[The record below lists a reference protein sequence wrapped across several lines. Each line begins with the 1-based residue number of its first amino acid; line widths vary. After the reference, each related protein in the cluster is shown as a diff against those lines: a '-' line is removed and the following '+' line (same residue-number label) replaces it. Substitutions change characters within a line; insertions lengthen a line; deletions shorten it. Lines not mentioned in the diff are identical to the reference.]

1 MSNSIILIFSFIFLI
16 ASCVKGADSISTGDT
31 VGDTGGGTTGS
42 TEVPGAADPL
52 AAQAWHLKNTGQNT
66 YSTGTGVSGEDIS
79 VAEAIAEGYTG
90 VGVRIA
96 VSDSGTDVDHEDLT
110 GTQLA
115 GEHRNYAINN
125 PSSWRNAFPG
135 YVGDDAHGTA
145 VAGLIAA
152 EGWNGIGSRG
162 VAPGAKY
169 AAFRFVGDYNVTEAS
184 YLART
189 IDQLDGDFDIFN
201 YSYGDNQCQYTEV
214 DDTAIE
220 AIQEG
225 AVSLRNG
232 LGAVYVQSAGNSF
245 LGYVDALTD
254 CAGNT
259 NVSNNL
265 ATPEIIVVGAIN
277 ASGTKSSYSTPGS
290 SIWVS
295 APGGEYGA
303 TEPAMLTT
311 DISGCSHGYS
321 LLTYALNAFNGG
333 RSTINPK
340 CSYTS
345 LMNGTSSAAP
355 VLSGV
360 IALMLQANPILSWR
374 DVKHILAITADEVD
388 YSLDTPI
395 DHPLGPLFDAPPLI
409 YDYKWVKNFAEV
421 EFSNWY
427 GFGRVNAL
435 SAVILANTYTF
446 PLGTYEKTSDPRT
459 DEWYYDSGTI
469 LVPIPELD
477 LDGATSNLTVDHNFF
492 IESVQIE
499 VTIAHLEPSNIA
511 VTLISPNGTE
521 SRLLNFNSLITS
533 AVIPTD
539 KILLSNAFYGEKSSG
554 TWTIRVEDGDTVS
567 GVTGSLTNWKIRIN
581 GHRITGDGSFPSAV
595 TDVGSPA
602 LGTFPSLSVTPPI
615 PFTYS
620 ISGDVVRYE
629 MSVGTAPG
637 LTDKGDWTSIAL
649 NNISAQLT
657 GLKLTNFENYYIN
670 VRAIDNLENASPV
683 SSAVWTVDL

>member
-1 MSNSIILIFSFIFLI
+1 MSYSIIFIFSFIFLI
-16 ASCVKGADSISTGDT
+16 ASCVKGADSFSTGDI
-31 VGDTGGGTTGS
+31 VADTGGGTTGS
-42 TEVPGAADPL
+42 TEVPAVADPL
-52 AAQAWHLKNTGQNT
+52 ATQAWHLKNTGQKT
-66 YSTGTGVSGEDIS
+66 YSTGSGVSGEDIS

-90 VGVRIA
+90 VGVRVA
-96 VSDSGTDVDHEDLT
+96 VSDSGTDIDHEDLT

-115 GEHRNYAINN
+115 GEHRNYANSN
-125 PSSWRNAFPG
+125 PTYWRDVYPG
-135 YVGDDAHGTA
+135 YFGDDAHGTA

-169 AAFRFVGDYNVTEAS
+169 AAFRFLGDYNATEAS
-184 YLART
+184 YIART
-189 IDQLDGDFDIFN
+189 IDQSDGDFDIFN
-201 YSYGDNQCQYTEV
+201 YSYGYDQCQYTEV
-214 DDTAIE
+214 DETVIE

-225 AVSLRNG
+225 TVSLRDG
-232 LGAVYVQSAGNSF
+232 LGAIYVQSAGNSF
-245 LGYVDALTD
+245 VDYLD
-254 CAGNT
+254 GVPVCAGNT

-295 APGGEYGA
+295 APGGENGE

-311 DISGCSHGYS
+311 DISGCGHGYS

-333 RSTINPK
+333 RSALNLR

-345 LMNGTSSAAP
+345 MMSGTSSAAP

-360 IALMLQANPILSWR
+360 IALMLQANPALSWR

-388 YSLDTPI
+388 YSPWTPI
-395 DHPLGPLFDAPPLI
+395 DHPLGALYEAPPLV
-409 YDYKWVKNFAEV
+409 YDYKWVQNSAFID
-421 EFSNWY
+421 FSNWY

-459 DEWYYDSGTI
+459 DEWYHDSGTI

-477 LDGATSNLTVDHNFF
+477 LVGATSTLTVDHNFF
-492 IESVQIE
+492 IESVQVE
-499 VTIAHLEPSNIA
+499 VTIDHLEPSNIA

-539 KILLSNAFYGEKSSG
+539 KILLSNAFYGEESAG
-554 TWTIRVEDGDTVS
+554 AWTIRVDDGDTFS
-567 GVTGSLTNWKIRIN
+567 GVTGNLTNWKIRIN

-595 TDVGSPA
+595 TNVGNPA
-602 LGTFPSLSVTPPI
+602 LGSYPSVSVTPPV
-615 PFTYS
+615 PFTFS

-637 LTDKGDWTSIAL
+637 LTDMGEWTSVAL
-649 NNISAQLT
+649 NNTSAQLT
-657 GLKLTNFENYYIN
+657 GLQLTNFESYYIN

-683 SSAVWTVDL
+683 SSAVWTVNL